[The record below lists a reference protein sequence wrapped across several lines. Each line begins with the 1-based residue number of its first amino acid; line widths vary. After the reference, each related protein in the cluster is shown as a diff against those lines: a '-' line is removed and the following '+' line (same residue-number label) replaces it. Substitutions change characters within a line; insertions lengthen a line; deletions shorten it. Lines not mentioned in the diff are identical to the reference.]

1 MNTMVITHGLYVLL
15 GIAATVWVTWTLQ
28 RRGRP
33 FLARACGGDEA
44 LAGSWSH
51 LLSVGVYLLHVG
63 ALLLALR
70 LGGNVR
76 TQTEAVELLS
86 TKIGFVLLA
95 LAVTHFLHIK
105 AFWRMHEE
113 HLAVP
118 RKFVNATPE
127 PAVQAEV
134 LQIN

>member
-1 MNTMVITHGLYVLL
+1 MNTMVITHGLYILL
-15 GIAATVWVTWTLQ
+15 GIAATIWVTWTLQ
-28 RRGRP
+28 CRGRP

-63 ALLLALR
+63 CLLLALR

-113 HLAVP
+113 GHTAPKKAVTAAP
-118 RKFVNATPE
+118 L
-127 PAVQAEV
+127 PALQAEV

>member
-1 MNTMVITHGLYVLL
+1 MNTMVITHGIYILL

-28 RRGRP
+28 HRGRP
-33 FLARACGGDEA
+33 FLARACDGDEG

-63 ALLLALR
+63 CLLLALR
-70 LGGNVR
+70 LGGNVL

-113 HLAVP
+113 AQVAP
-118 RKFVNATPE
+118 RKFVTATP
-127 PAVQAEV
+127 VQAEIV
-134 LQIN
+134 QIL

>member
-1 MNTMVITHGLYVLL
+1 MNTMVITHGLYILL
-15 GIAATVWVTWTLQ
+15 GIAATIWVTWTLA

-33 FLARACGGDEA
+33 FIARACNGDEA

-70 LGGNVR
+70 LGGNVQ

-113 HLAVP
+113 GHTAPKKV
-118 RKFVNATPE
+118 VTATPL
-127 PAVQAEV
+127 PALQAEV

>member
-1 MNTMVITHGLYVLL
+1 MNTMVITHGLYILL
-15 GIAATVWVTWTLQ
+15 GIAATIWVTSTLQ

-63 ALLLALR
+63 CLLLALR
-70 LGGNVR
+70 LGGSVQ

-95 LAVTHFLHIK
+95 LAVTHFLHIT

-113 HLAVP
+113 HPAAS
-118 RKFVNATPE
+118 RKFANATPE

>member
-1 MNTMVITHGLYVLL
+1 MNTMLITHGFYLLL
-15 GIAATVWVTWTLQ
+15 GITATIWVTWTLA

-33 FLARACGGDEA
+33 FIARACGDEI

-63 ALLLALR
+63 ALLLALPIGSDI
-70 LGGNVR
+70 L
-76 TQTEAVELLS
+76 TQNEAVELLS

-105 AFWRMHEE
+105 AFWKLHEGG
-113 HLAVP
+113 HTIPKKILTAAP
-118 RKFVNATPE
+118 L
-127 PAVQAEV
+127 PAIQAEV

>member
-1 MNTMVITHGLYVLL
+1 MNTMVITHGAYIFL
-15 GIAATVWVTWTLQ
+15 GVAATVWVTWTLK
-28 RRGRP
+28 RRGKP
-33 FLARACGGDEA
+33 FLTRACDGDEA

-63 ALLLALR
+63 CLLLALR
-70 LGGNVR
+70 LGGSVA
-76 TQTEAVELLS
+76 TQIEAIELLS

-113 HLAVP
+113 AQYIQ
-118 RKFVNATPE
+118 RKIVNAAP
-127 PAVQAEV
+127 VQAQV
-134 LQIN
+134 VHS

>member
-1 MNTMVITHGLYVLL
+1 MNTMVITHGLYILL
-15 GIAATVWVTWTLQ
+15 GVAATIWVTWTLA

-33 FLARACGGDEA
+33 FLTRACGDEA

-70 LGGNVR
+70 FGGNVL
-76 TQTEAVELLS
+76 TQTAAVELLS

-105 AFWRMHEE
+105 AFWRMHAEGQT
-113 HLAVP
+113 ATKKV
-118 RKFVNATPE
+118 VTATPL
-127 PAVQAEV
+127 PALQAEV

>member
-1 MNTMVITHGLYVLL
+1 MNTMVITHGLYILL
-15 GIAATVWVTWTLQ
+15 GIAATIWVTWTLA

-33 FLARACGGDEA
+33 FIARACGGDEA

-70 LGGNVR
+70 LGGNVQ

-105 AFWRMHEE
+105 AFWKMHEDGQ
-113 HLAVP
+113 AVP
-118 RKFVNATPE
+118 RKFVNATPL

>member
-1 MNTMVITHGLYVLL
+1 MNTMLITHGLYILL
-15 GIAATVWVTWTLQ
+15 GIAATIWVTWTLA

-33 FLARACGGDEA
+33 FIARACGDEV

-63 ALLLALR
+63 ALLLALPIGSDI
-70 LGGNVR
+70 L

-105 AFWRMHEE
+105 AFWKMHEE
-113 HLAVP
+113 GQTVP
-118 RKFVNATPE
+118 RKVVNANHL

>member
-1 MNTMVITHGLYVLL
+1 MNTMLITHGLYILL
-15 GIAATVWVTWTLQ
+15 GISATIWVTYTLQ
-28 RRGRP
+28 LRGRP
-33 FLARACGGDEA
+33 FLAQACGGDEG

-63 ALLLALR
+63 ALLLALPIGSDI
-70 LGGNVR
+70 L

-105 AFWRMHEE
+105 AFWKMHEE
-113 HLAVP
+113 GQTAP
-118 RKFVNATPE
+118 KKFVNPI
-127 PAVQAEV
+127 PAQVVQAEV
-134 LQIN
+134 LQIQ

>member
-1 MNTMVITHGLYVLL
+1 MNTMLITHGFYILL

-33 FLARACGGDEA
+33 FLARACDGDDA

-63 ALLLALR
+63 CLLLALR
-70 LGGNVR
+70 LGGNVQ

-113 HLAVP
+113 TPLTRKQLLAAAP
-118 RKFVNATPE
+118 
-127 PAVQAEV
+127 VQAEIV
-134 LQIN
+134 QIT

>member
-1 MNTMVITHGLYVLL
+1 MNTMVITHGFYILL
-15 GIAATVWVTWTLQ
+15 GIAATIWVTWTLQ

-33 FLARACGGDEA
+33 FLARHYGDEA

-63 ALLLALR
+63 CLLLALR
-70 LGGNVR
+70 LGGSVQ

-86 TKIGFVLLA
+86 TKIGCVLLA

-113 HLAVP
+113 TAAAAP
-118 RKFVNATPE
+118 RKFAPG
-127 PAVQAEV
+127 PALQAEV

>member
-1 MNTMVITHGLYVLL
+1 MNTMVITHGLYILL
-15 GIAATVWVTWTLQ
+15 GIAATIWVTWTLA

-33 FLARACGGDEA
+33 FIARACGGDEA

-70 LGGNVR
+70 IGGNVQ

-105 AFWRMHEE
+105 AFWKMHEE
-113 HLAVP
+113 GQSAP
-118 RKFVNATPE
+118 RKFVNATPVQV
-127 PAVQAEV
+127 VQAEV
-134 LQIN
+134 MQIN